1 MRVSPFCV
9 HYKWDSCEKD
19 VMYACIQMTFFRD
32 RYCTTVRHEQ
42 EADACETRIAD
53 CECPLEIINK
63 EMIPVLKIRLQGTKK
78 DIRWF
83 LKGMER
89 DSRYEVENISTF
101 KPCDGD
107 SRFRRLYVNVRRK
120 EKKKQNGKGVASG
133 VKT

>member
-1 MRVSPFCV
+1 ML
-9 HYKWDSCEKD
+9 K
-19 VMYACIQMTFFRD
+19 
-32 RYCTTVRHEQ
+32 VR
-42 EADACETRIAD
+42 
-53 CECPLEIINK
+53 K
-63 EMIPVLKIRLQGTKK
+63 KKKKK

>member
-1 MRVSPFCV
+1 
-9 HYKWDSCEKD
+9 
-19 VMYACIQMTFFRD
+19 
-32 RYCTTVRHEQ
+32 
-42 EADACETRIAD
+42 
-53 CECPLEIINK
+53 
-63 EMIPVLKIRLQGTKK
+63 
-78 DIRWF
+78 
-83 LKGMER
+83 MER

>member
-1 MRVSPFCV
+1 MFSPFFDT
-9 HYKWDSCEKD
+9 KNRKG
-19 VMYACIQMTFFRD
+19 MRG
-32 RYCTTVRHEQ
+32 
-42 EADACETRIAD
+42 
-53 CECPLEIINK
+53 
-63 EMIPVLKIRLQGTKK
+63 VLKVRLQGTKK

>member
-1 MRVSPFCV
+1 MR
-9 HYKWDSCEKD
+9 Y
-19 VMYACIQMTFFRD
+19 
-32 RYCTTVRHEQ
+32 
-42 EADACETRIAD
+42 
-53 CECPLEIINK
+53 
-63 EMIPVLKIRLQGTKK
+63 VLKVRLQGTKK
-78 DIRWF
+78 ELRWF

-120 EKKKQNGKGVASG
+120 EKKKQNGKEVASG

>member
-1 MRVSPFCV
+1 MNFIFSLQKGLNSKPEREYCLAPFFDTQNRKGMRC
-9 HYKWDSCEKD
+9 
-19 VMYACIQMTFFRD
+19 
-32 RYCTTVRHEQ
+32 
-42 EADACETRIAD
+42 
-53 CECPLEIINK
+53 
-63 EMIPVLKIRLQGTKK
+63 VLKVRLQGTKK
-78 DIRWF
+78 ELRWF